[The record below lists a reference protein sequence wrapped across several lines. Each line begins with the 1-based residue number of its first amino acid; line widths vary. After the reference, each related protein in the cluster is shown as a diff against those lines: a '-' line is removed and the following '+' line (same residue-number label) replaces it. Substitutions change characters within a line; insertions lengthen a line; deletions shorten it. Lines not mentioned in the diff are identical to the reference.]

1 MISAGKSHAELSFGV
16 KHRTREQMSSEEI
29 LRFGNTVH
37 QRQDINVDSGSAS
50 SGENL
55 QIDRAGKAFFIYI

>member
-1 MISAGKSHAELSFGV
+1 
-16 KHRTREQMSSEEI
+16 MSSEEI

-37 QRQDINVDSGSAS
+37 HHQDVNMDSGSAN

-55 QIDRAGKAFFIYI
+55 QIDRAGN